1 MDYLNSLIRWLHV
14 VAGIMWI
21 GHLYFFNFVN
31 IRFAAAMK
39 EAGVG
44 KTTVPELMPRALYW
58 FRWGAA
64 WTWLTGVLLL
74 MLVFYHAGADMM
86 LDDPSTGMS
95 AVSWALS
102 LGIAFGGFLIYDAM
116 YKSPLKENPRNAGI
130 VSFLLVA
137 GALAL
142 LAYVGGLS
150 YRAYTIHVGAMFGT
164 AMAFNVWFRIWPAQ
178 QRIITA
184 TGAGQ
189 APDPADPALAGMR
202 SRHNTFM
209 SVPLVWTMIN
219 SHTAASFAAFGVVG
233 VQVIIAIGWHLVW
246 QFYRISTQDERIK
259 SFGGN

>member
-1 MDYLNSLIRWLHV
+1 MDYLNSVLRWLHV
-14 VAGIMWI
+14 IAGIMWI

-74 MLVFYHAGADMM
+74 MLVFYHGGLMLEDPSSGWGAGAW
-86 LDDPSTGMS
+86 
-95 AVSWALS
+95 VSLAITFA
-102 LGIAFGGFLIYDAM
+102 GVFIYDAL
-116 YKSPLKENPRNAGI
+116 YRSPLAANARNAGI
-130 VSFLLVA
+130 AAFVLVA
-137 GALAL
+137 AAAVLMSTW
-142 LAYVGGLS
+142 GGLS
-150 YRAYTIHVGAMFGT
+150 YRAYSIHIGAMFGT

-178 QRIITA
+178 KRIIAA
-184 TGAGQ
+184 TGAGA

-209 SVPLVWTMIN
+209 SVPLVWMMIDQ
-219 SHTAASFAAFGVVG
+219 HTAAAGFASFGFFGVLAMV
-233 VQVIIAIGWHLVW
+233 AIGWHLVW
-246 QFYRISTQDERIK
+246 QFYRISTQDDRIK
-259 SFGGN
+259 SF